1 MIILREYNALLQCN
15 LSRLEQDNESDFL
28 SRSQVDD
35 IISFLA
41 CYILHIANSTLT

>member
-1 MIILREYNALLQCN
+1 MIQAESFLYEMLFIREGVYEFC
-15 LSRLEQDNESDFL
+15 RESDFL

-41 CYILHIANSTLT
+41 CE